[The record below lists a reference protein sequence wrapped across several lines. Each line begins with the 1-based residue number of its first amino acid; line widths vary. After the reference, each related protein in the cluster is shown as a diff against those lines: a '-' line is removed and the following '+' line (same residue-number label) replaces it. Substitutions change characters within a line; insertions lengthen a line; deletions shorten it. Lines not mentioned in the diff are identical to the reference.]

1 MSENDKMKFDRMLAF
16 HSAPTLLGVKCANLF
31 AVDQNDYRL
40 CELENYF
47 LTKKELCGAKIRFLC
62 RCSRRVLAFVYH
74 EQLLSMWL
82 SERKTAE
89 FLSEYGYAERTTID
103 EKLSLLESRLS
114 CGSFPHEIGVFLGYP
129 INDVRGF
136 IENRGENYIF
146 CGFYKVYS
154 DPEKAKRT
162 FQKYVECRD
171 YLCDKVSHGVSLDCA
186 MAKFKE
192 EKAV

>member
-74 EQLLSMWL
+74 EQL
-82 SERKTAE
+82 
-89 FLSEYGYAERTTID
+89 FLQATPQQSYAQW
-103 EKLSLLESRLS
+103 K
-114 CGSFPHEIGVFLGYP
+114 
-129 INDVRGF
+129 
-136 IENRGENYIF
+136 
-146 CGFYKVYS
+146 
-154 DPEKAKRT
+154 
-162 FQKYVECRD
+162 
-171 YLCDKVSHGVSLDCA
+171 
-186 MAKFKE
+186 
-192 EKAV
+192 